1 MHYAPMNIL
10 LMHRNRVREV
20 LTSTLHF
27 VEEEYFLPKQNATT
41 VIGIPSTQTMCCIQV
56 KKLVSIILKRCD
68 LRQVNT
74 GQHLWAVCLREKRA
88 VSITME
94 DMLHC
99 CM

>member
-1 MHYAPMNIL
+1 MHCAPMSTL
-10 LMHRNRVREV
+10 SMHRNLLQEV
-20 LTSTLHF
+20 LTNSLHCT
-27 VEEEYFLPKQNATT
+27 EEEYFLPKQNARTAT
-41 VIGIPSTQTMCCIQV
+41 SIPSTQTMCCIQV

-68 LRQVNT
+68 LRLVNT